1 MSGSRIRSTP
11 AILAAM
17 LLLTAP
23 VSGQVTVEA
32 QLGTDVV
39 ESMPQG
45 AGTAFP
51 ADVGTIYC
59 WTRVTGAADQGIRHV
74 WTHDGMEFPVD
85 LEVGGSP
92 WRTWSSKEIPPEW
105 SGEWSVRIVDVQGN
119 VLETL
124 TFTVG
129 A

>member
-1 MSGSRIRSTP
+1 MSARWIGSTTAALAAALLVATP
-11 AILAAM
+11 AA
-17 LLLTAP
+17 
-23 VSGQVTVEA
+23 GQVTVEA
-32 QLGTDVV
+32 QLGTEIV

-45 AGTAFP
+45 TGTSFP

-74 WTHDGMEFPVD
+74 WTHDDMEFPVE
-85 LEVGGSP
+85 LEIGGSP
-92 WRTWSSKEIPPEW
+92 WRTWSSKQIPPEW
-105 SGEWSVRIVDVQGN
+105 SGEWSVRILDMQGN

-129 A
+129 S